1 MPHDRNILL
10 LFNDMVSAMNSVAA
24 IMAHGHLPCAIEFL
38 DHKCLALIGEVLP
51 FLRTS
56 KSFLTQA

>member
-1 MPHDRNILL
+1 
-10 LFNDMVSAMNSVAA
+10 MVSAMNSVAA

-56 KSFLTQA
+56 KSSLTTT